1 MSVSR
6 LLIDV
11 FINRDMVWLSQIEG
25 ILAHLK
31 YDPTLST
38 LQLLSTHTC
47 DWYKHGIIL
56 KMNTS
61 AFQRYA
67 TL

>member
-1 MSVSR
+1 MSMSR

-11 FINRDMVWLSQIEG
+11 FIDRDMVWLSQIEG

-31 YDPTLST
+31 CDPAMFT

-47 DWYKHGIIL
+47 D
-56 KMNTS
+56 
-61 AFQRYA
+61 
-67 TL
+67 